1 MIIRIDSLTFR
12 YPNGTT
18 ALDGVSFG
26 VGAGERVAI
35 VGANGAG
42 KSTLARHLVGIE
54 RPASGTIEIDG
65 RPTDGLGI
73 AELARTVGFV
83 FQNPDDQLH
92 AASVVKE
99 VGFGPR
105 NLRFPPARRAELV
118 ESALRRTGLTAA
130 RDTHPHHL
138 SLGERKRVAL
148 ASVLAMDT
156 PVVVLDEPTTGQ
168 DHASIVLL
176 GNLVDSLAAE
186 GRAVLAITHDM
197 DFCVEHFDRVI
208 VLANGRV
215 AWDGPVADWP
225 AHVADTADESLELPQ
240 LTRLG
245 RRLGWEGPV
254 TTVPGFLDRL
264 SSGTAPAPLPS
275 AQTRIPLRDR

>member
-1 MIIRIDSLTFR
+1 MIVRIDSLTFR

-18 ALDGVSFG
+18 ALDGVSFS
-26 VGAGERVAI
+26 VEAGERVAI
-35 VGANGAG
+35 LGANGAG

-65 RPTDGLGI
+65 RRTDGLGI

-105 NLRFPPARRAELV
+105 NLRFPPARRTELV
-118 ESALRRTGLTAA
+118 ESALRRTGLNEL

-168 DHASIVLL
+168 DHASVVLL
-176 GNLVDSLAAE
+176 GNLVDDLATD
-186 GRAVLAITHDM
+186 GRTVLAITHDM
-197 DFCVEHFDRVI
+197 DFCAEHFDRVI
-208 VLANGRV
+208 VLENGGIS
-215 AWDGPVADWP
+215 WDGPVAHWL
-225 AHVADTADESLELPQ
+225 AQVADMAGQTLELPQ
-240 LTRLG
+240 MTRLG
-245 RRLGWEGPV
+245 RRLGWAGPV
-254 TTVPGFLDRL
+254 STVAGFLERL
-264 SSGTAPAPLPS
+264 ASEADPAPVPSTAP
-275 AQTRIPLRDR
+275 

>member
-26 VGAGERVAI
+26 VGAGERVAV

-54 RPASGTIEIDG
+54 RPASGTIKIDG
-65 RPTDGLGI
+65 RRTDGLGI

-105 NLRFPPARRAELV
+105 NLRFPAARRAELV
-118 ESALRRTGLTAA
+118 ESALRRTGLTEA

-176 GNLVDSLAAE
+176 GNLVDSLAAD
-186 GRAVLAITHDM
+186 GRTVLAITHDM

-215 AWDGPVADWP
+215 AWDGPVAHWP
-225 AHVADTADESLELPQ
+225 EHVADTADESLELPQ
-240 LTRLG
+240 MTRLG

-254 TTVPGFLDRL
+254 TTVAGFLDRL
-264 SSGTAPAPLPS
+264 SAGADPAPVP
-275 AQTRIPLRDR
+275 PGG

>member
-1 MIIRIDSLTFR
+1 MIIRVDSLTFR
-12 YPNGTT
+12 YPTGTT
-18 ALDGVSFG
+18 ALDGVSFQ
-26 VGAGERVAI
+26 VAAGERVAI

-65 RPTDGLGI
+65 RRTDGLGI

-118 ESALRRTGLTAA
+118 ESALRLTGLTQW

-138 SLGERKRVAL
+138 SLGVRKRVAL

-168 DHASIVLL
+168 DHASVVLL
-176 GNLVDSLAAE
+176 GNLVDGLAAD
-186 GRAVLAITHDM
+186 GRTVLTVTHDM

-208 VLANGRV
+208 VLAGGRI
-215 AWDGPVADWP
+215 AWDGPVAHWP
-225 AHVADTADESLELPQ
+225 AYVADAADGSLELPQ
-240 LTRLG
+240 MTRLG
-245 RRLGWEGPV
+245 HRLGWERPV
-254 TTVPGFLDRL
+254 TTVTGFLDRL
-264 SSGTAPAPLPS
+264 SPGPGPAPVPS
-275 AQTRIPLRDR
+275 TSP

>member
-18 ALDGVSFG
+18 ALDGVSFS
-26 VGAGERVAI
+26 VEAGERVAI

-65 RPTDGLGI
+65 RRADGLGI

-92 AASVVKE
+92 AASVDKE

-105 NLRFPPARRAELV
+105 NLGFPPARRAELV
-118 ESALRRTGLTAA
+118 ESALRRTGLTRW

-168 DHASIVLL
+168 DHASVVLL
-176 GNLVDSLAAE
+176 GNLVDDLAAD
-186 GRAVLAITHDM
+186 GRTVLAITHDM
-197 DFCVEHFDRVI
+197 DFCVEHFDRVL
-208 VLANGRV
+208 VLQNGRI
-215 AWDGPVADWP
+215 AWDGPITGWL
-225 AHVADTADESLELPQ
+225 AHVAATDGQALELPQ
-240 LTRLG
+240 LARLG

-254 TTVPGFLDRL
+254 TTVTDFLQRL
-264 SSGTAPAPLPS
+264 AAETGPAPVTSTAP
-275 AQTRIPLRDR
+275 

>member
-12 YPNGTT
+12 YPNGNT
-18 ALDGVSFG
+18 ALDGVSFS
-26 VGAGERVAI
+26 VEAGERVAI

-92 AASVVKE
+92 ASSVDKE

-105 NLRFPPARRAELV
+105 NLRFPPARRKELV
-118 ESALRRTGLTAA
+118 DSALRRTGLWES

-156 PVVVLDEPTTGQ
+156 RVVVLDEPTTGQ
-168 DHASIVLL
+168 DHASVVLL
-176 GNLVDSLAAE
+176 GNLVDDLAAD
-186 GRAVLAITHDM
+186 GRTVLAVTHDM

-208 VLANGRV
+208 VMENGGIS
-215 AWDGPVADWP
+215 WDGPVTRWL
-225 AHVADTADESLELPQ
+225 AHVAGMTGRTLELPQ
-240 LTRLG
+240 MTRLG
-245 RRLGWEGPV
+245 HRLGWEGPV
-254 TTVPGFLDRL
+254 TTVTGFLDRL
-264 SSGTAPAPLPS
+264 APEPDPAPVPS
-275 AQTRIPLRDR
+275 ATP

>member
-18 ALDGVSFG
+18 ALDGVSFS

-65 RPTDGLGI
+65 RRADGLPI

-105 NLRFPPARRAELV
+105 NLGFPPARRAELV
-118 ESALRRTGLTAA
+118 ESALRRTGLTQW

-168 DHASIVLL
+168 DHASVVLL
-176 GNLVDSLAAE
+176 GNLVDDLAAD
-186 GRAVLAITHDM
+186 GRTVLAITHDM
-197 DFCVEHFDRVI
+197 DFCVEHFDRVL
-208 VLANGRV
+208 VLDHGRI
-215 AWDGPVADWP
+215 AWDGPITGWL
-225 AHVADTADESLELPQ
+225 AHVAASDDQALELPQ
-240 LTRLG
+240 LARLG

-254 TTVPGFLDRL
+254 TTVTDFLERL
-264 SSGTAPAPLPS
+264 TPESGPAPVTSTVP
-275 AQTRIPLRDR
+275 

>member
-1 MIIRIDSLTFR
+1 MILRIDSLTFR

-26 VGAGERVAI
+26 VEAGERVAL
-35 VGANGAG
+35 VGPNGAG
-42 KSTLARHLVGIE
+42 KSTLARHLIGIE

-65 RPTDGLGI
+65 RRTDGLAI

-92 AASVVKE
+92 ASSVAKE

-105 NLRFPPARRAELV
+105 NLRFAPDRRKELV
-118 ESALRRTGLTAA
+118 ESALRRTGLTDLVDA
-130 RDTHPHHL
+130 HPHHL

-168 DHASIVLL
+168 DHRSVALL
-176 GNLVDSLAAE
+176 GNLVDELAAE
-186 GRAVLAITHDM
+186 GRTVLAVTHDM
-197 DFCVEHFDRVI
+197 DFCAEHFDRVI
-208 VLANGRV
+208 ALEDGRIV
-215 AWDGPVADWP
+215 ADGPVEHWLARASRP
-225 AHVADTADESLELPQ
+225 TGHAFELPQ

-245 RRLGWEGPV
+245 RRLGWQTPV
-254 TTVPGFLDRL
+254 ATVEGFLDRL
-264 SSGTAPAPLPS
+264 TSDAHDTAEAPAGP
-275 AQTRIPLRDR
+275 